1 MVQWGK
7 HRSGREVL
15 SMFWQRKRKKTV
27 AFDREAKAPV
37 IRQSI
42 CTGEKTACLRDRR
55 TGKLEEIM
63 LIRNQEDLQEFLD
76 TYGLREDELETI
88 Y

>member
-1 MVQWGK
+1 
-7 HRSGREVL
+7 
-15 SMFWQRKRKKTV
+15 MFWHRREKKRAKLEY
-27 AFDREAKAPV
+27 DRAAKAPV

-63 LIRNQEDLQEFLD
+63 LIRTDEDFREFLD
-76 TYGLREDELETI
+76 QCGVSAEEVETV

>member
-1 MVQWGK
+1 MGK
-7 HRSGREVL
+7 TSGSGEAGAVFWHRREK
-15 SMFWQRKRKKTV
+15 KRPRV
-27 AFDREAKAPV
+27 DFDRSLKAPV

-42 CTGEKTACLRDRR
+42 CTGEKTACLRDKR

-63 LIRNQEDLQEFLD
+63 LIRTDEDFREFLD
-76 TYGLREDELETI
+76 TFGVSAEEVETI